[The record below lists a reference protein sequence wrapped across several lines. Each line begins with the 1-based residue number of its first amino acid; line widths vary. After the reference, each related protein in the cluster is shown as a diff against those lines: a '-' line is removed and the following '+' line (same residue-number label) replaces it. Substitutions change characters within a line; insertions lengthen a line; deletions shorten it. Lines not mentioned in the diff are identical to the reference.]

1 MKSDTGQIP
10 CLSTKHTIILLVTA
24 MYPSICPLYPHHC
37 WFGLSPHELP
47 IAADHYPHSTLP
59 QPGLACDICRGSVS
73 SSAVT
78 GNRCRENPNHRWSR
92 MGGSLLGPF
101 FVGFKTHG
109 NQRLAENLLCQDCG
123 NYLSFKKPIRTSYFA
138 QLCMRAHLPC
148 CHTVGPVQQ
157 CWKFSSQHERWCAAC
172 SKWGQTCT
180 AGTAETSSNLGRAI
194 PIIHPKSL
202 LVVVVGGGW
211 LLLLLLLL
219 MCCCC

>member
-1 MKSDTGQIP
+1 MAGKKQKLNHTNKNHNINTRKWNKKRASNRAKPSNSVLGIPQNVERNRQNTRDSTGPLCMIAP
-10 CLSTKHTIILLVTA
+10 IWTDSSLSPVEWPHISA
-24 MYPSICPLYPHHC
+24 YPSICPLYPHHC

-109 NQRLAENLLCQDCG
+109 NQRLAE
-123 NYLSFKKPIRTSYFA
+123 I
-138 QLCMRAHLPC
+138 C
-148 CHTVGPVQQ
+148 CVKIVG
-157 CWKFSSQHERWCAAC
+157 
-172 SKWGQTCT
+172 T
-180 AGTAETSSNLGRAI
+180 I
-194 PIIHPKSL
+194 
-202 LVVVVGGGW
+202 
-211 LLLLLLLL
+211 
-219 MCCCC
+219 